1 MAQQQIIYIHPDAP
15 PKPAEGQPCN
25 GCGVCCLS
33 APCPI
38 GILVSRRR
46 QGACTAVQWS
56 EDSQRYVCGMLTAPL
71 QNLGWRGGTNG
82 AVAKRLAKWVSSWSS
97 RWIAAGIGCDS
108 NLMTSTPAEANTEPG
123 QATRLTGKND
133 G

>member
-1 MAQQQIIYIHPDAP
+1 MTQQHIIYIHPDAP
-15 PKPAEGQPCN
+15 PKPVEGQPCN

-56 EDSQRYVCGMLTAPL
+56 KDGQRYVCGMLTAPL
-71 QNLGWRGGTNG
+71 QHLGWRGSTDS
-82 AVAKRLAKWVSSWSS
+82 AVAKNLARLVSGWSS

-108 NLMTSTPAEANTEPG
+108 SLLTGKPTEADAEPG
-123 QATRLTGKND
+123 QATRLTDKN
-133 G
+133 GG

>member
-1 MAQQQIIYIHPDAP
+1 MPAKHDQVIQIHPAAP
-15 PKPAEGQPCN
+15 PKPAEGQACN

-46 QGACTAVQWS
+46 SGACKALQWS
-56 EDSQRYVCGMLTAPL
+56 APDSRYVCGMLSAPL
-71 QNLGWRGGTNG
+71 QVLGWRGSATGRVSKQLASLLT
-82 AVAKRLAKWVSSWSS
+82 RLSA

-108 NLMTSTPAEANTEPG
+108 NLQVAAPPVSG
-123 QATRLTGKND
+123 QATRADSEPG

>member
-1 MAQQQIIYIHPDAP
+1 MPEQPHQVIQIHPAAP

-38 GILVSRRR
+38 GIVLSRRL
-46 QGACTAVQWS
+46 QGACVALQWS
-56 EDSQRYVCGMLTAPL
+56 APERRYVCGMLTAPL
-71 QNLGWRGGTNG
+71 QAVGWRGKADGLFAT
-82 AVAKRLAKWVSSWSS
+82 RLAGWLRRLSA

-108 NLMTSTPAEANTEPG
+108 TLQVVTAADCG
-123 QATRLTGKND
+123 QATRAEGQTD

>member
-1 MAQQQIIYIHPDAP
+1 MTQQHIIYIHPDAP

-46 QGACTAVQWS
+46 QGACTALQWS
-56 EDSQRYVCGMLTAPL
+56 EDDRRYVCGMLTAPL
-71 QNLGWRGGTNG
+71 QSLGWRGSPEG
-82 AVAKRLAKWVSSWSS
+82 AVARNLARLVSGWSS

-108 NLMTSTPAEANTEPG
+108 SLLTGKPAEADSEPG
-123 QATRLTGKND
+123 QATRLADKN
-133 G
+133 GG